1 MSFLCWLTA
10 RVFPRRKIF
19 PRTFGHS
26 LGAMLSKCRKRDGSM
41 ISRVCWKLLLIP
53 FGVHLRERRRAGRLG
68 NRFLIADWLDARN
81 LI

>member
-1 MSFLCWLTA
+1 
-10 RVFPRRKIF
+10 
-19 PRTFGHS
+19 
-26 LGAMLSKCRKRDGSM
+26 M